1 VTYDDVT
8 SKERILSGALAL
20 AMHALF
26 LGLLVFGFSWQ
37 KQHIES
43 AMIVE
48 LWSSLPP
55 LPQPK
60 PELPPPE
67 PPKPLPKAQPKPP
80 PEPPKL
86 LPKVEPK
93 PVIDPEIAL
102 RREKLEKER
111 KLKEAQ
117 EAQVAKKKKEL
128 EIIEAKKQAEKKAR
142 DAAAL
147 KDKQAKEAAA
157 KAAREKE
164 EALQK
169 LAQAQQAAQ
178 AKVMDVYMH
187 GIRER
192 IKRNIVLPP
201 NMQGNPEAQFDVV
214 QIPGGEVLN
223 VTLQRSSGVPAYDQA
238 VERAIYKASPLP
250 PPPKDVAF
258 SEVRELNLKFRPKE

>member
-1 VTYDDVT
+1 MTYEDVT
-8 SKERILSGALAL
+8 SKERRLSGALAL
-20 AMHALF
+20 VMHALF

-60 PELPPPE
+60 PEPPLPE
-67 PPKPLPKAQPKPP
+67 PPLPKAQPKPL
-80 PEPPKL
+80 PKL
-86 LPKVEPK
+86 EPK

-102 RREKLEKER
+102 RKEKLEKER
-111 KLKEAQ
+111 KQKEAE
-117 EAQVAKKKKEL
+117 EAKRKKEL
-128 EIIEAKKQAEKKAR
+128 ELAEAKKIAEKKAR

-147 KDKQAKEAAA
+147 KAKQAKEAAA

-178 AKVMDVYMH
+178 DKVMNDYVH

-192 IKRNIVLPP
+192 IKRYVVLPP

-223 VTLQRSSGVPAYDQA
+223 VALKRSSGFAAYDQA
-238 VERAIYKASPLP
+238 VERAIRKASPLP
-250 PPPKDVAF
+250 PPPAGVAF

>member
-8 SKERILSGALAL
+8 SKERRLSGALAL
-20 AMHALF
+20 VMHALF

-55 LPQPK
+55 LPK
-60 PELPPPE
+60 PEPPPPE
-67 PPKPLPKAQPKPP
+67 PPKPVPKAQPKPL
-80 PEPPKL
+80 PEPPKPV
-86 LPKVEPK
+86 PKVEPK

-102 RREKLEKER
+102 RKEKLEKER
-111 KLKEAQ
+111 KQKEAE
-117 EAQVAKKKKEL
+117 EAKRKKEL
-128 EIIEAKKQAEKKAR
+128 ELAEAKKLAEKKAR
-142 DAAAL
+142 DAAVL
-147 KDKQAKEAAA
+147 KAKQEKEAAA

-178 AKVMDVYMH
+178 DKVMNDYVH

-192 IKRNIVLPP
+192 IKRYVVLPP

-214 QIPGGEVLN
+214 QRYHS
-223 VTLQRSSGVPAYDQA
+223 TLLEYLSSYSIKL
-238 VERAIYKASPLP
+238 R
-250 PPPKDVAF
+250 
-258 SEVRELNLKFRPKE
+258 N